1 MIERDLEHE
10 MARYVAMPPE
20 KREVHLKS
28 LMNVPDGMII
38 IKALYD
44 KATGIPAEMV
54 AGNDLTGRTMISVIL
69 KHVFS
74 KSV

>member
-1 MIERDLEHE
+1 MIEGDFEHE
-10 MARYVAMPPE
+10 MARYVGMPIE

-44 KATGIPAEMV
+44 KAADTHAGMV
-54 AGNDLTGRTMISVIL
+54 AGNNLTGRTMISVIL
-69 KHVFS
+69 KHVYLT
-74 KSV
+74 SV